1 LRAKFQRPSFI
12 AVRRIAPGDFAHP
25 LVYSHAHGAPLNS
38 NMSDAPSEF
47 AARYAQ
53 ALARLYD
60 RARAARWNLS
70 QEVLAE
76 AAARGALKSAVE
88 NDRVEA
94 YLDALHAEDLALA
107 LACKD
112 GNSGAWE
119 QFIASMRPP
128 LYAAARAVAGDEI
141 RGRELADSLWAD
153 LYGLEVRDGR
163 RRSLLEYFHGRSSIL
178 TWARAI
184 LAQRHVDYIR
194 SQSRT
199 QPLDDEV
206 EGPRIE
212 QNSNHDETAGPERAR
227 YVAILAIALDLA
239 LKTLALQ
246 DRMRMAYYYR
256 HELSLKEIGRLMNE
270 HESTVSRKLA
280 RTRDQL
286 KSEIERRLRDI
297 DLLSQDQI
305 RLCYD
310 FAAGDLQFDL
320 ARALPDS
327 Q

>member
-1 LRAKFQRPSFI
+1 
-12 AVRRIAPGDFAHP
+12 
-25 LVYSHAHGAPLNS
+25 
-38 NMSDAPSEF
+38 MSDAPLEF
-47 AARYAQ
+47 AARYAP

-60 RARAARWNLS
+60 RARAARWNLGAD
-70 QEVLAE
+70 VLAD
-76 AAARGALKSAVE
+76 AAARGALKSGAIE

-112 GNSGAWE
+112 GNSRAWE
-119 QFIASMRPP
+119 HFIASMRPP
-128 LYAAARAVAGDEI
+128 LYAAARAVAGDEM
-141 RGRELADSLWAD
+141 RGRELADSIWAD

-206 EGPRIE
+206 EGSRI
-212 QNSNHDETAGPERAR
+212 QPNSNHDDAPGPERAR
-227 YVAILAIALDLA
+227 YVRILAAALDFA
-239 LKTLALQ
+239 LKTLAPA

-256 HELSLKEIGRLMNE
+256 HELSLKEIGRLMVE

-286 KSEIERRLRDI
+286 KNAIERRLRDI
-297 DLLSQDQI
+297 DLLSQEQI

-310 FAAGDLQFDL
+310 FAAGDLKFDL
-320 ARALPDS
+320 ARALPDN

>member
-1 LRAKFQRPSFI
+1 
-12 AVRRIAPGDFAHP
+12 
-25 LVYSHAHGAPLNS
+25 
-38 NMSDAPSEF
+38 MSDAPSEF
-47 AARYAQ
+47 VARYAP

-60 RARAARWNLS
+60 RARAARWNLGAD
-70 QEVLAE
+70 VLSE
-76 AAARGALKSAVE
+76 AVARGALKSGALE
-88 NDRVEA
+88 TDRVEQ

-112 GNSGAWE
+112 GNSRAWE
-119 QFIASMRPP
+119 HFIASLRPP
-128 LYAAARAVAGDEI
+128 LYAAARAIAGDEM

-153 LYGLEVRDGR
+153 LYGLEVRDGT

-178 TWARAI
+178 TWLRAI

-194 SQSRT
+194 SQSRA
-199 QPLDDEV
+199 QPLDDAVEV
-206 EGPRIE
+206 LRIDP
-212 QNSNHDETAGPERAR
+212 NSNHDEAGGPERAR
-227 YVAILAIALDLA
+227 YVRMLATALDLA
-239 LKTLALQ
+239 LKTLAPQ

-286 KSEIERRLRDI
+286 KNEIERRLRDI
-297 DLLSQDQI
+297 DRLSQEQI

-310 FAAGDLQFDL
+310 FAAGDLKFDL

>member
-1 LRAKFQRPSFI
+1 
-12 AVRRIAPGDFAHP
+12 
-25 LVYSHAHGAPLNS
+25 
-38 NMSDAPSEF
+38 MSDAPAEF
-47 AARYAQ
+47 AARYAP

-60 RARAARWNLS
+60 RARATRWNLGAD
-70 QEVLAE
+70 VLTE
-76 AAARGALKSAVE
+76 AAARGALKSGAIE
-88 NDRVEA
+88 NDRVEP

-112 GNSGAWE
+112 GNSRAWE
-119 QFIASMRPP
+119 HFIASLRPP
-128 LYAAARAVAGDEI
+128 LYAAARAIAGDAM
-141 RGRELADSLWAD
+141 RGRDLADSIWAD

-178 TWARAI
+178 TWARTI

-199 QPLDDEV
+199 QPLDDDV
-206 EGPRIE
+206 EDSRIE
-212 QNSNHDETAGPERAR
+212 PNSNHDETAGPERAR
-227 YVAILAIALDLA
+227 YVLMLATALDLA
-239 LKTLALQ
+239 LKTLAPQ

-320 ARALPDS
+320 ARALPDI

>member
-1 LRAKFQRPSFI
+1 
-12 AVRRIAPGDFAHP
+12 
-25 LVYSHAHGAPLNS
+25 
-38 NMSDAPSEF
+38 MSDAPPEF
-47 AARYAQ
+47 AARYAP
-53 ALARLYD
+53 ALARLYN
-60 RARAARWNLS
+60 RARAARWNLGAD
-70 QEVLAE
+70 VLAE
-76 AAARGALKSAVE
+76 AAARGALKSGAIE
-88 NDRVEA
+88 TDRVEA

-112 GNSGAWE
+112 GNSRAWE
-119 QFIASMRPP
+119 HFIASMRPP
-128 LYAAARAVAGDEI
+128 LYAAARAVAGDEM
-141 RGRELADSLWAD
+141 RGRELADSIWAD

-199 QPLDDEV
+199 QPLDHEV
-206 EGPRIE
+206 EDPRIDP
-212 QNSNHDETAGPERAR
+212 NSNHDEAAGTERAR
-227 YVAILAIALDLA
+227 YVRMLAAALDLA
-239 LKTLALQ
+239 LKTLAPQ

-256 HELSLKEIGRLMNE
+256 HELSLREIGRLMGE
-270 HESTVSRKLA
+270 HESSVSRKLA
-280 RTRDQL
+280 RTRNQL

-310 FAAGDLQFDL
+310 FAAGDLKFDL
-320 ARALPDS
+320 ARALPDN

>member
-1 LRAKFQRPSFI
+1 
-12 AVRRIAPGDFAHP
+12 
-25 LVYSHAHGAPLNS
+25 
-38 NMSDAPSEF
+38 MSDAPAEF
-47 AARYAQ
+47 AARYAP

-60 RARAARWNLS
+60 RARAARWNLGAD
-70 QEVLAE
+70 VLTE
-76 AAARGALKSAVE
+76 AAARGALKSGAIE
-88 NDRVEA
+88 SDRVEP

-112 GNSGAWE
+112 GNSRAWE
-119 QFIASMRPP
+119 HFIASLRPP
-128 LYAAARAVAGDEI
+128 LYVAARAIAGDAM
-141 RGRELADSLWAD
+141 RGRELADSIWAD

-199 QPLDDEV
+199 QPLDDDV
-206 EGPRIE
+206 EDSRIE
-212 QNSNHDETAGPERAR
+212 PNSNHDETAGPERAR
-227 YVAILAIALDLA
+227 YVLMLATALDLA
-239 LKTLALQ
+239 LKTLAPQ
-246 DRMRMAYYYR
+246 DRIRMAYYYR

-280 RTRDQL
+280 RTREQL
-286 KSEIERRLRDI
+286 KSDIERRLRDI

-320 ARALPDS
+320 ARALPDI

>member
-1 LRAKFQRPSFI
+1 MR
-12 AVRRIAPGDFAHP
+12 
-25 LVYSHAHGAPLNS
+25 LNP
-38 NMSDAPSEF
+38 NMSDKPPEF
-47 AARYAQ
+47 AARYAP
-53 ALARLYD
+53 ALARFYN

-70 QEVLAE
+70 ANALTE
-76 AAARGALKSAVE
+76 AAERGALKSGAIE
-88 NDRVEA
+88 TDRVEQ

-107 LACKD
+107 LACKGGD
-112 GNSGAWE
+112 SHAWDL
-119 QFIASMRPP
+119 FISSLRPP
-128 LYAAARAVAGDEI
+128 LYSAARAIAGDAM

-153 LYGLEVRDGR
+153 LYGLEARDGR

-178 TWARAI
+178 TWMRAL

-194 SQSRT
+194 SQSRI
-199 QPLDDEV
+199 QPLADNV
-206 EGPRIE
+206 EDVRIE
-212 QNSNHDETAGPERAR
+212 PNSNHDDPREPERAR
-227 YVAILAIALDLA
+227 YVQMLAAALDLA
-239 LKTLALQ
+239 LKTLAPQ

-256 HELSLKEIGRLMNE
+256 HELSLKEIGRLMSE

-286 KSEIERRLRDI
+286 KSEIECRLRDI
-297 DLLSQDQI
+297 DKLSQDQI

-320 ARALPDS
+320 ARALPDP

>member
-1 LRAKFQRPSFI
+1 
-12 AVRRIAPGDFAHP
+12 
-25 LVYSHAHGAPLNS
+25 
-38 NMSDAPSEF
+38 MSDAPSEF
-47 AARYAQ
+47 VARYAP

-60 RARAARWNLS
+60 RARAARWNLGAD
-70 QEVLAE
+70 VLSE
-76 AAARGALKSAVE
+76 AVARGALKSGALE
-88 NDRVEA
+88 TDRVEQ

-112 GNSGAWE
+112 GNSRAWE
-119 QFIASMRPP
+119 HFIASLRPP
-128 LYAAARAVAGDEI
+128 LYAAARAIAGDEM

-153 LYGLEVRDGR
+153 LYGLEVRDGT

-178 TWARAI
+178 TWLRAI

-194 SQSRT
+194 SQSRA
-199 QPLDDEV
+199 QPLDDAVEV
-206 EGPRIE
+206 LRIDPH
-212 QNSNHDETAGPERAR
+212 SNHDEAGGPERAR
-227 YVAILAIALDLA
+227 YVRMLAIALDLA
-239 LKTLALQ
+239 LNALTPQ

-297 DLLSQDQI
+297 DRLSQEQI

-310 FAAGDLQFDL
+310 FAAGDLKFDL